1 MACRYSGRSLFLLR
15 RLLLAHR
22 VVKAVGPAGLDQ
34 LLAAHKAQF
43 AVSDVAR
50 HRAARRDDRVGT
62 DPDRRDER
70 AVRPDEGALADP
82 GPIFEIPIII
92 ARDRARADIPASP
105 PGALAQ
111 LGEVVL
117 LAPPSEPTL
126 LRPDNNFPLPLSP
139 N

>member
-22 VVKAVGPAGLDQ
+22 VMKAVGPAGLDQ

-43 AVSDVAR
+43 AVGDVAR

-70 AVRPDEGALADP
+70 AVRSEENTSELQSLMRISYA
-82 GPIFEIPIII
+82 
-92 ARDRARADIPASP
+92 
-105 PGALAQ
+105 
-111 LGEVVL
+111 VL
-117 LAPPSEPTL
+117 CLKKKKQTK
-126 LRPDNNFPLPLSP
+126 RKNK
-139 N
+139 